1 MRHVNIVFVTLAAM
15 LAIAA
20 APGAGAQDS
29 APVPPD
35 QTAHVAELLDIFNQG
50 CLHAYPAGSLA
61 AYAANLKGE
70 KLSREEFV
78 RRVHIEEK
86 TGDGWAVTGKSGN
99 YVILSSEGY
108 EDVARPVVAG
118 MGNNE
123 TCTVIGTGPAGM
135 PLLEP
140 YRALKAQYA
149 AEAGL
154 TLSKATTIPMPARP
168 GMAPG
173 LMDLQFA
180 KERFV
185 AFAYAMVQRPGEDV
199 EYRLDFK
206 PAPAKAK

>member
-1 MRHVNIVFVTLAAM
+1 MEHVKNVCVALAAA
-15 LAIAA
+15 LVIAA
-20 APGAGAQDS
+20 APGARAQD
-29 APVPPD
+29 AATVD
-35 QTAHVAELLDIFNQG
+35 QSAHVTELLDIFNQG

-61 AYAANLKGE
+61 AYAANLQGE
-70 KLSREEFV
+70 KLSRAEFV
-78 RRVHIEEK
+78 RRIHIEEK

-99 YVILSSEGY
+99 YVILDSRGY
-108 EDVARPVVAG
+108 ESVARPVVAG

-149 AEAGL
+149 VEAGL
-154 TLSKATTIPMPARP
+154 TLGKATTIPVPARP

-180 KERFV
+180 KESFV
-185 AFAYAMVQRPGEDV
+185 AFSYAMVQRPGEDV

-206 PAPAKAK
+206 PAPVKAKK